1 MYSRDKLISLLA
13 SPLVAARLHYRDLIT
28 VSGLGLAGHRRW
40 RGCRGGADAK
50 RSRLFKCW
58 PQFGL
63 VNARSVVNKCAMVHD
78 LIVSSQLDLLAITET
93 WLSSLNGVTCLEAC
107 SPEGYSSTHVPR
119 MGRRGGG
126 VALIYKDTIQI
137 HPHPAGSFSTF
148 ELLDI
153 TVTVKSVATRLVI
166 IYRPPARNKIQFL
179 HEFSALLESIGSSSS
194 GNLLI
199 AGDFN
204 LHVDRPDSVELEFLC
219 LMDSFHL
226 VQHVSAP
233 THVSGH
239 LLDLVFSRATKQ
251 IVTSTWVSDIF
262 SDHFVVHC
270 SLRLARP
277 QQPTKKVTFRPFK
290 SIVIDDFAKDLASL
304 PLLTCPASTSEGLLK
319 QYNDGVRSTLN
330 KHAPLQTKVFVIRPS
345 SPWLNEDIKVA
356 RRTRRMAERRWRKN
370 PIVVHRQLL
379 SSARN
384 RLGDLMESAKSSHL
398 KGLIAECGSDQRALF
413 RLVNGFLSRSK
424 ALRLPQHSSK
434 RDLLNQFSSF
444 FLNKTMEIRSQLD
457 LAPVEAES
465 SPETTSP
472 VPLFDSFVPVGVS
485 DITERILSSSNKSCS
500 LDPIPTHVL
509 KSVVSVLAPAITCI
523 VNESL
528 MSGIFPDTFKMA
540 NVTPLLKKPSLC
552 PEQLSNYRPV
562 SNLSYL
568 SKLTERVVA
577 DQFVSHLNRNDL
589 YVPVQSAYRAFHSCE
604 TSLIRVLNDLLISV
618 DEGMGSVLL
627 LLDLS
632 AAFDTVDH
640 ATLIQR
646 LCDRY
651 GVSGRALNWFE
662 SYLSGRS
669 QSVTVG
675 DVASDSSAVVMGVPQ
690 GSVLGPTLFST
701 YSGPIYHISV
711 RHGINSQLYAD
722 DTDFYA
728 KFELDPEHLNQKE
741 TYGRLAGC
749 VDETRAWMKRNKLKF
764 NDDKSELLLVYS
776 SRKRCQPSPLPL
788 QVGESSL
795 TPRASVKNLGV
806 IIDKHLSMEEQVQSL
821 CKKANFHIWSIGRIR
836 RFLDD
841 ATTEK
846 LMHAFVFSTIDSC
859 NSLLY
864 GLPDK
869 LLDRLQLVQNKAA
882 RMVRRVKKHDHIT
895 PHLMALH
902 WLPIKSRIVFK
913 ILVLTFHCLHGS
925 APAYLS
931 ELIKPYRPA
940 LQSRSAT
947 SPNLLCIPRIRL
959 ETYGARSF
967 SHAAPTLWN
976 KLPEDIRAINSMSL
990 FRSRLKTHLFKI
1002 AYM

>member
-330 KHAPLQTKVFVIRPS
+330 KHAPLQTKVFVTSVIS
-345 SPWLNEDIKVA
+345 L
-356 RRTRRMAERRWRKN
+356 AERR
-370 PIVVHRQLL
+370 HQGRQAHSSYGGATMEEESDCCASPTTELCEE
-379 SSARN
+379 SAR
-384 RLGDLMESAKSSHL
+384 
-398 KGLIAECGSDQRALF
+398 
-413 RLVNGFLSRSK
+413 
-424 ALRLPQHSSK
+424 
-434 RDLLNQFSSF
+434 
-444 FLNKTMEIRSQLD
+444 
-457 LAPVEAES
+457 
-465 SPETTSP
+465 
-472 VPLFDSFVPVGVS
+472 
-485 DITERILSSSNKSCS
+485 
-500 LDPIPTHVL
+500 
-509 KSVVSVLAPAITCI
+509 
-523 VNESL
+523 
-528 MSGIFPDTFKMA
+528 
-540 NVTPLLKKPSLC
+540 
-552 PEQLSNYRPV
+552 
-562 SNLSYL
+562 
-568 SKLTERVVA
+568 
-577 DQFVSHLNRNDL
+577 
-589 YVPVQSAYRAFHSCE
+589 
-604 TSLIRVLNDLLISV
+604 
-618 DEGMGSVLL
+618 
-627 LLDLS
+627 
-632 AAFDTVDH
+632 
-640 ATLIQR
+640 
-646 LCDRY
+646 
-651 GVSGRALNWFE
+651 
-662 SYLSGRS
+662 
-669 QSVTVG
+669 
-675 DVASDSSAVVMGVPQ
+675 
-690 GSVLGPTLFST
+690 
-701 YSGPIYHISV
+701 
-711 RHGINSQLYAD
+711 
-722 DTDFYA
+722 
-728 KFELDPEHLNQKE
+728 
-741 TYGRLAGC
+741 
-749 VDETRAWMKRNKLKF
+749 
-764 NDDKSELLLVYS
+764 
-776 SRKRCQPSPLPL
+776 
-788 QVGESSL
+788 
-795 TPRASVKNLGV
+795 
-806 IIDKHLSMEEQVQSL
+806 
-821 CKKANFHIWSIGRIR
+821 
-836 RFLDD
+836 
-841 ATTEK
+841 
-846 LMHAFVFSTIDSC
+846 
-859 NSLLY
+859 
-864 GLPDK
+864 
-869 LLDRLQLVQNKAA
+869 
-882 RMVRRVKKHDHIT
+882 
-895 PHLMALH
+895 
-902 WLPIKSRIVFK
+902 
-913 ILVLTFHCLHGS
+913 
-925 APAYLS
+925 
-931 ELIKPYRPA
+931 
-940 LQSRSAT
+940 
-947 SPNLLCIPRIRL
+947 
-959 ETYGARSF
+959 
-967 SHAAPTLWN
+967 
-976 KLPEDIRAINSMSL
+976 
-990 FRSRLKTHLFKI
+990 
-1002 AYM
+1002 